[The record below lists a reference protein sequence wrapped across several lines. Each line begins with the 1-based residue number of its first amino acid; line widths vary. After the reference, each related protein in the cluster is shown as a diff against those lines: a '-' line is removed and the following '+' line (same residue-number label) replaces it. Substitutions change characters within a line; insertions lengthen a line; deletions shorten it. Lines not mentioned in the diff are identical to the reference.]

1 MSRPI
6 VLMAL
11 DLEEEQKA
19 AAAERLSPLAEVCFF
34 DRLSP
39 SEFEALVPETV
50 VLVKYGFYKPFD
62 DAHLARMTQLELIQ
76 VMAAGTQFLEND
88 PAIPSGVAIRG
99 ARGANSASVAE
110 QAMAHVLALSK
121 DLARQDR
128 TLRNGLFDQRGV
140 TRSLAESTMAIL
152 GLGSIGHEIASRAL
166 AFGMEVHAIDP
177 FAKTDLP
184 VASLR
189 GPEAL
194 GAILPV
200 CDVVVLSLPLTA
212 ETTGIIGTVELAAM
226 KEDASLVN
234 VGRGGLVDQRAL
246 YEHLVAHPRFT
257 AGLDVWWKYPAF
269 TSELIESHWGHPFDY
284 PFHLLDNVMMTPHMA
299 AYSGRARERMLS
311 VVLESVADFL
321 DTR

>member
-1 MSRPI
+1 MSKPI

-257 AGLDVWWKYPAF
+257 AAS
-269 TSELIESHWGHPFDY
+269 TSGGSIRRS
-284 PFHLLDNVMMTPHMA
+284 
-299 AYSGRARERMLS
+299 RAS
-311 VVLESVADFL
+311 
-321 DTR
+321 